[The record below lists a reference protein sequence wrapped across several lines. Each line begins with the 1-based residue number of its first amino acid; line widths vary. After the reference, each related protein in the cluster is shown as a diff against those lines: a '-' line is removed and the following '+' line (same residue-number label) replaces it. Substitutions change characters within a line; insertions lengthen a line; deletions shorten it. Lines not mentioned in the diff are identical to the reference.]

1 MKRSAVVSLVVL
13 SAAFFVSAAALGQTQ
28 QPPPDAAVPAPP
40 AKPYEEVIKLWK
52 ANLSEDFIKRQ
63 IQSGTT
69 VYDLS
74 ADEVIRLRD
83 AGLPEGLINI
93 MLDTKNRKAADA
105 KAPMAQSAALAV
117 SAAAPAAAASATA
130 QAPPVAPP
138 APSLAAEAN
147 RRWEGLAR
155 RNGGVV
161 ILKGR
166 WDVGVLE
173 FKEETV
179 RWLDAKDAGK
189 NLLIPARQIKE
200 QFLTCLK
207 KAGGNECFEWGLR
220 TKDGEYK
227 FRDIAWEQG
236 EDRKVQE
243 IFEFMKAVYPSLV
256 SSDVPVDSK

>member
-1 MKRSAVVSLVVL
+1 VKRSVLVSLVVL
-13 SAAFFVSAAALGQTQ
+13 SAALFVSAAALAQAQ
-28 QPPPDAAVPAPP
+28 EPPRDAAVAAPP
-40 AKPYEEVIKLWK
+40 LKPYEEIIKLWK

-105 KAPMAQSAALAV
+105 KAPAAQAV
-117 SAAAPAAAASATA
+117 PAAPAASAAA

-138 APSLAAEAN
+138 APSLAAESN

-155 RNGGVV
+155 RNSGVV

-173 FKEETV
+173 FKEETL

-200 QFLTCLK
+200 QFMTCLK

-236 EDRKVQE
+236 EDKKVQE
-243 IFEFMKAVYPSLV
+243 IFEFMKAIYPSLV
-256 SSDVPVDSK
+256 SSNIPVDSK